1 MKKELWAL
9 VITPII
15 GYKERPIKKEM
26 WVIKFKPSYPQNL
39 CESAFEFSK
48 DVLKPGGN
56 FLCKLWDGYGT
67 QGEERERTHAK

>member
-1 MKKELWAL
+1 MKEEFWAL
-9 VITPII
+9 VMTPII
-15 GYKERPIKKEM
+15 GYKERSIKKEI

-48 DVLKPGGN
+48 DVLKPGGR

-67 QGEERERTHAK
+67 QGEEREHTHVK